1 MSILLVDKIYYPQQQ
16 QVQAFKALRLN
27 SGTDYEPRLLAAS
40 SISKPT
46 IRIKRLSFS
55 GPGIRLK
62 GATSIQNQL
71 QKVREKA
78 KDFETKLR
86 LA

>member
-40 SISKPT
+40 SSKPT

-62 GATSIQNQL
+62 DATSIQNQL

>member
-1 MSILLVDKIYYPQQQ
+1 M
-16 QVQAFKALRLN
+16 QAFKALRLN

-40 SISKPT
+40 SSKPT

-55 GPGIRLK
+55 GPEIRLK

>member
-1 MSILLVDKIYYPQQQ
+1 MSILLVDKIYYSQQQ

-40 SISKPT
+40 SSKPT